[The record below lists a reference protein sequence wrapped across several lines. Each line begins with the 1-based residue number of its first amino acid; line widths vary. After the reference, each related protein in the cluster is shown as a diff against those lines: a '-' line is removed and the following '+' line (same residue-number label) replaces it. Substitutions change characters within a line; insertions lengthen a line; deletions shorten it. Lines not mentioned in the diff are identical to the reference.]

1 MNIIF
6 KKINPV
12 FLALVLMPFL
22 WMALFGLSQMSADM
36 NGGMINCPFSDHS
49 MSICKMNSLEH
60 IQEWQ
65 SMFTTLPA
73 KDVVSVLSLILV
85 IIALTTL
92 SFWSKFSIP
101 EIRYL
106 HTRLLSKNKF
116 HIPNPLEEAFSQ
128 GILNPK
134 LF

>member
-36 NGGMINCPFSDHS
+36 NGGMMNCPFSDHS
-49 MSICKMNSLEH
+49 MSICKMNPLEH
-60 IQEWQ
+60 IEEWQ

-73 KDVVSVLSLILV
+73 KDIISIISLLLVV
-85 IIALTTL
+85 IALTTL
-92 SFWSKFSIP
+92 SFWGRFSIP
-101 EIRYL
+101 DIRYL
-106 HTRLLSKNKF
+106 HTRLFSKKKF

>member
-22 WMALFGLSQMSADM
+22 WMALFGLSQMSANM
-36 NGGMINCPFSDHS
+36 NGEMINCPFSDHS
-49 MSICKMNSLEH
+49 MSICKMNPLEH

-65 SMFTTLPA
+65 SMFTTLPV
-73 KDVVSVLSLILV
+73 KDAVSFISLLLV

-92 SFWSKFSIP
+92 SFWNRFSIP
-101 EIRYL
+101 DIRYL
-106 HTRLLSKNKF
+106 HTRLLYKKNF

>member
-22 WMALFGLSQMSADM
+22 WMALFGLSQMSMGM
-36 NGGMINCPFSDHS
+36 NGETANCPFSDHS
-49 MSICKMNSLEH
+49 MSICKMNPLEH
-60 IQEWQ
+60 IEEWQ
-65 SMFTTLPA
+65 SMFTAIPA
-73 KDVVSVLSLILV
+73 KDIVSFFFLLLVV
-85 IIALTTL
+85 IALTTL
-92 SFWSKFSIP
+92 SFWSRFSIP
-101 EIRYL
+101 DIRYL
-106 HTRLLSKNKF
+106 YKRLLYKKKF